1 MPPLC
6 STRRL
11 RCSDRF
17 VRERPRTSWPARA
30 KECARK
36 SSSQAADDHA
46 VENIRHPEEGGHENG
61 ERQPIKFC
69 CHGGVPFLRMP
80 KSDLLVG
87 KCQRVAFSRLG
98 RELSIFLEQAPAN

>member
-1 MPPLC
+1 M
-6 STRRL
+6 
-11 RCSDRF
+11 
-17 VRERPRTSWPARA
+17 RA
-30 KECARK
+30 AFRWCARK

-98 RELSIFLEQAPAN
+98 RELSIFLERSASRELASGRPEATAATIGC